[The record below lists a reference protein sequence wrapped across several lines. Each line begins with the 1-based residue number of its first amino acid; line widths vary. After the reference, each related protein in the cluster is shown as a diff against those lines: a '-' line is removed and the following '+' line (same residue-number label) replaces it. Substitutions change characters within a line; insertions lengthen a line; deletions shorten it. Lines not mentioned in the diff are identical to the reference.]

1 MAKEEIFYGM
11 HPVLEAI
18 EAGKQIDRVY
28 MQDGLKNDPAMRV
41 RAACKARDIYIH
53 FVPQAR
59 IENLAR
65 EKAHQGVVAISTELE
80 YPSLEDVLS
89 RVVESGQVPLFVL
102 LDRVTDVRNL
112 GAIVRTM
119 DAMGAQAL
127 IIPVQGSARINSEAI
142 KASAGALY
150 HLPVCR
156 EKNLR
161 DTLFFLKEA
170 GIRLIACHEKAT
182 ESIAREDFSGPC
194 CLVFGSESE
203 GIQTALLKLC
213 DQEVY
218 IPMKGKIGSLNVSV
232 AAGMCLYEAMS
243 QRGQA
248 GME

>member
-1 MAKEEIFYGM
+1 MAKEEIFYGL

-28 MQDGLKNDPAMRV
+28 MQDGLKHELAMKV
-41 RAACKARDIYIH
+41 RAACKAKDIYIH
-53 FVPQAR
+53 FVPTAR

-65 EKAHQGVVAISTELE
+65 EKTHQGVVAISTEME

-89 RVVESGQVPLFVL
+89 KVVDSGEVPLLVM

-119 DAMGAQAL
+119 DAMGAHAL
-127 IIPVQGSARINSEAI
+127 VIPLQGSARINSEAI

-150 HLPVCR
+150 HVPVCR

-161 DTLFFLKEA
+161 DTLFFLKES
-170 GIRLIACHEKAT
+170 GVRMIACHEKA
-182 ESIAREDFSGPC
+182 EGVLAQEDFSSPT
-194 CLVFGSESE
+194 CLLFGSESE
-203 GIQTALLKLC
+203 GIQPALLKLC
-213 DQEVY
+213 DQQVF

-243 QRGQA
+243 QRVQA
-248 GME
+248 GM

>member
-18 EAGKQIDRVY
+18 EAGKPIDRVY
-28 MQDGLKNDPAMRV
+28 MQDGLKTDLAMKV
-41 RAACKARDIYIH
+41 RAACRVANIYIH

-59 IENLAR
+59 IEGLAR
-65 EKAHQGVVAISTELE
+65 EKIHQGVVAISTELE
-80 YPSLEDVLS
+80 FPPLEETVHQI
-89 RVVESGQVPLFVL
+89 VETGQVPLLVL

-127 IIPVQGSARINSEAI
+127 IVPLQGSARINAEAI

-161 DTLFFLKEA
+161 DAIFFMKEA
-170 GIRLIACHEKAT
+170 GIRIIACHEKAG
-182 ESIAREDFSGPC
+182 ANLAQEDLSGPT
-194 CLVFGSESE
+194 CLIFGSESE
-203 GIQTALLKLC
+203 GIHPALLKMC
-213 DQEVY
+213 DQEVF
-218 IPMKGKIGSLNVSV
+218 IPMQGKIGSLNVSV
-232 AAGMCLYEAMS
+232 AAGMCLYEASS
-243 QRGQA
+243 QRKQTGF
-248 GME
+248 